1 MRQPPPLS
9 PNPSPVGFRREQRI
23 AERRERVQERIRQ
36 AQRQKDKVNGVQ
48 RASLLNEQALPSTRA
63 IQQVGSSRG
72 AVSRVLDECAAA
84 VQHVT
89 HAAYQRLERHR
100 NTCGAEEAALREQV
114 AKEAEHSRGEN
125 QAIDLE
131 WEELQVCRA
140 AA

>member
-1 MRQPPPLS
+1 
-9 PNPSPVGFRREQRI
+9 
-23 AERRERVQERIRQ
+23 VQERIRQ
-36 AQRQKDKVNGVQ
+36 AQRQRDKAIGVQ

-72 AVSRVLDECAAA
+72 AVSRVLDECTAA
-84 VQHVT
+84 VLQVT
-89 HAAYQRLERHR
+89 HAADQRLERYR
-100 NTCGAEEAALREQV
+100 SACDAEEAALREQV

-125 QAIDLE
+125 RAIELE